1 MENLSSGSNME
12 DYMLEKK
19 FEIMLDMNNKKIANE
34 ISKLSSMINSLNE
47 EIVFIKK
54 ELSRGNPVEAGRQ
67 NPAKAAVVGEPLG
80 YGTREIPSNSARP
93 KPNEDVKPRFGDYNP
108 EDVAISKIFYFGN
121 KKIR

>member
-1 MENLSSGSNME
+1 MENISNGSNMD

-47 EIVFIKK
+47 EIASIKRG
-54 ELSRGNPVEAGRQ
+54 LSRGATAEASRQ
-67 NPAKAAVVGEPLG
+67 NPAKSAVADEPSE
-80 YGTREIPSNSARP
+80 YITREIPSNSVRP
-93 KPNEDVKPRFGDYNP
+93 KSNDDVKPRYGDYNP

-121 KKIR
+121 KKPR

>member
-1 MENLSSGSNME
+1 MENLSNGSNME

-54 ELSRGNPVEAGRQ
+54 E
-67 NPAKAAVVGEPLG
+67 
-80 YGTREIPSNSARP
+80 
-93 KPNEDVKPRFGDYNP
+93 
-108 EDVAISKIFYFGN
+108 
-121 KKIR
+121 